1 VTREPSKTTDLTQA
15 KAEFQEELAAK
26 GIRGI
31 LAESDLL
38 KISRSVGCC
47 DVYSH
52 RLPCGV
58 ACLIKTYLDRP
69 LWVRRLFGRRSLKNE
84 FKRLVDFERFG
95 IRVPKPYA
103 LLDADTLV
111 EEFLENVVRL
121 RDTRDYDDTTRPGR
135 EFFVELISMVRKMH
149 ASGLVHGDLRRANI
163 MIQADGNPCMVDVA
177 TSIHLKE
184 RSWWGKRMLF
194 NAFRNSD
201 LFSLARIV
209 MSFYPDLIDDDLNR
223 AIEQAPWY
231 LRLGRFFRQEIYRPL
246 RGKRR
251 KPERKSC

>member
-1 VTREPSKTTDLTQA
+1 MTREPSKTTDLTQA

-47 DVYSH
+47 DVYCH

-103 LLDADTLV
+103 LLTPIPPV
-111 EEFLENVVRL
+111 ENLENVVRL
-121 RDTRDYDDTTRPGR
+121 RDTRGYDDTTRPQVR
-135 EFFVELISMVRKMH
+135 DSLSELISMVRKMH
-149 ASGLVHGDLRRANI
+149 RQGLSTAISSRQHHDSG
-163 MIQADGNPCMVDVA
+163 
-177 TSIHLKE
+177 
-184 RSWWGKRMLF
+184 
-194 NAFRNSD
+194 
-201 LFSLARIV
+201 
-209 MSFYPDLIDDDLNR
+209 
-223 AIEQAPWY
+223 
-231 LRLGRFFRQEIYRPL
+231 
-246 RGKRR
+246 
-251 KPERKSC
+251 